1 MNDRDTATELRRV
14 GCALSE
20 TDVARL
26 RIVAFADSTSRLE
39 PLAAAL
45 RSLDAAARIQMSP
58 LIDTTGIA
66 PGRWA
71 RTRFTSYARGPM
83 DENKRWHLVLSPP
96 IPVLYGAT
104 GRAQVV
110 YLCGRSANFDL
121 VKAGGYAG
129 WFWVETFDGDWPAT
143 GPGCLHC
150 LRRATQLGWLDAGE
164 L

>member
-20 TDVARL
+20 ADVARL

-39 PLAAAL
+39 PLSAAL

-58 LIDTTGIA
+58 AIDTDGIA
-66 PGRWA
+66 PCRWA
-71 RTRFTSYARGPM
+71 RARFTSYARGLV
-83 DENKRWHLVLSPP
+83 DENKRWHLVLCPP
-96 IPVLYGAT
+96 IPTRLGI

-121 VKAGGYAG
+121 VKPRGYAG
-129 WFWVETFDGDWPAT
+129 WFWVETFDGDWPVA

-150 LRRATQLGWLDAGE
+150 LRRAMQLGWFDPHAA
-164 L
+164 